1 MRTNRW
7 LVAACVVASLSWMG
21 CAAEQRR
28 GEVGWTASDPSSM
41 TGQTDDQAW
50 ARSTE
55 RDPPEAS
62 VPHEVAA
69 NPARPVPAGAFR
81 RVLPIPPSATLAAS
95 EPGHEEYRTELQY
108 SDVVGFFDRKLA
120 QGGCHDRVRVATE
133 GTTKW
138 QVRCHDGTSAIVAV
152 HDADRVTRIEVVAQP
167 PAQPPR
173 TGVTNL
179 QPRSP

>member
-1 MRTNRW
+1 MRTNPW
-7 LVAACVVASLSWMG
+7 LVAACAVASLSWTG
-21 CAAEQRR
+21 CAAEQKR

-55 RDPPEAS
+55 RDPPEVS

-69 NPARPVPAGAFR
+69 THARPIPAGAFR
-81 RVLPIPPSATLAAS
+81 QVLPIPPSASLATS
-95 EPGHEEYRTELQY
+95 EPGREEYRTELSY
-108 SDVVGFFDRKLA
+108 NDVVGFFDRKLA
-120 QGGCHDRVRVATE
+120 QGGCHDHERVTTE
-133 GTTKW
+133 RTTTW

-152 HDADRVTRIEVVAQP
+152 HDADPVTRIEVVMQP
-167 PAQPPR
+167 PAQSPP